1 MAYEKKTWKNR
12 QSEHPNRRTLTPVD
26 GQENIYDVTRA
37 EGLIMEEGDAFDQE
51 EMNNLEERI
60 SNSFSELSSVTVTL
74 PSSGWQGSQAPYTQT
89 VTVEGMT
96 GDWKAG
102 QPAAV
107 PEEDQTLDQKILI
120 REALGYIS
128 QIQSGEGSLT
138 VTCYEEKPET
148 NLTIRIP
155 GVM

>member
-89 VTVEGMT
+89 VAVEDYAVRLQELLESLKNRYGYNDLDAMLVLK
-96 GDWKAG
+96 DILAQVWKP
-102 QPAAV
+102 Q
-107 PEEDQTLDQKILI
+107 
-120 REALGYIS
+120 
-128 QIQSGEGSLT
+128 
-138 VTCYEEKPET
+138 
-148 NLTIRIP
+148 
-155 GVM
+155 